1 MNGLTL
7 PLALAITLLSIAC
20 SPGDDREPTPSVG
33 RTQGDGKDDGT
44 PDTAR
49 DFSHP
54 IRNISS
60 DSTATP

>member
-1 MNGLTL
+1 MNVYIL
-7 PLALAITLLSIAC
+7 PLALVLSLLSMAC
-20 SPGDDREPTPSVG
+20 SPGDDRDPEPAVG

-54 IRNISS
+54 IRNLSS
-60 DSTATP
+60 DTTATP